1 MAPSA
6 KPWQKAAINPEMGV
20 AVYEPNVIANII
32 KNAKNPILVI
42 GAMSMR
48 WKVGDELYIDV
59 LLKLARAANL
69 PIVATAHS
77 NKYIEGKGKE
87 GLKVFIIP
95 LVNLT
100 NRLEDGQA
108 WDGLEG
114 KGKPDLVI
122 YAGITTYYVSQ
133 MLSVTKN
140 FTDHIQTLT
149 IDREYQPNA
158 RFSLGNVGKD
168 EWKALFE
175 ALIAK
180 LG

>member
-1 MAPSA
+1 MSPNA

-20 AVYEPNVIANII
+20 AVYEPNVIVNII

-42 GAMSMR
+42 GAMSLR
-48 WKVGDELYIDV
+48 WRVGDELYIDV
-59 LLKLARAANL
+59 LLRLARAAKI

-77 NKYIEGKGKE
+77 NKHIEEKGKE
-87 GLKVFIIP
+87 GLTVFILP

-100 NRLEDGQA
+100 NRLEDDQA
-108 WDGLEG
+108 WEGLEG

-149 IDREYQPNA
+149 IDREYQANA
-158 RFSLGNVGKD
+158 RFSLGNIGKD
-168 EWKALFE
+168 EWKELFE
-175 ALIAK
+175 VMISK
-180 LG
+180 FS